1 MRAEVPFL
9 LISWPALTLLVFG
22 FCIFASLLNLMGN
35 IFLSRAYQTADSSW
49 LAPLDF
55 SYLLFV
61 TLWGKILFGTM
72 PTPTAALGMVM
83 IAAAGI
89 ITATREGYQ
98 RRKAGTP
105 APTPQK

>member
-1 MRAEVPFL
+1 M
-9 LISWPALTLLVFG
+9 
-22 FCIFASLLNLMGN
+22 
-35 IFLSRAYQTADSSW
+35 
-49 LAPLDF
+49 
-55 SYLLFV
+55 

-89 ITATREGYQ
+89 ITAMREGYQ